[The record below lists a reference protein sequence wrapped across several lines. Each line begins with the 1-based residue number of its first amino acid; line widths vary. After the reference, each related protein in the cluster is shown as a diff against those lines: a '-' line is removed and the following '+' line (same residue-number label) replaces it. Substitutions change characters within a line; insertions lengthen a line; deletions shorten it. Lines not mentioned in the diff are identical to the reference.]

1 MVIEML
7 AYSGLGL
14 LFVGWLVG
22 VIIILKMVWGVNMET
37 WMTKE
42 ELLESMMYWQ
52 RRALKAEKRV
62 NVIEEYA
69 DELEM
74 TINMLNNEIE
84 EV

>member
-1 MVIEML
+1 
-7 AYSGLGL
+7 
-14 LFVGWLVG
+14 
-22 VIIILKMVWGVNMET
+22 MET